1 MSDSQPQQPSP
12 APRKPPGGTPGGA
25 AGAPGGTPSGGPGAG
40 PPKGSA
46 GGPSRGPGGPGRPSA
61 GGPGRTAAEG
71 PARTTADVPGRTPA
85 RSPGGG
91 AAPETGPPTGLLLTG
106 ARLTDGRTVDVRLSG
121 GRIQA
126 VGTAG
131 SLPAPALARVD
142 LRGYLLLPAPA
153 EPHAHGDTA
162 LTADGEGPVSYTRDE
177 VQRRATE
184 AALLQLGHGATA
196 VRSHVRIGDVH
207 GLGPMEASLQ
217 ARRSLRGLTDL
228 TTVAVPRL
236 LTGVA
241 GADGLSMLRDA
252 VKMGASVIGGCP
264 DLDPDP
270 TGFVEAVLEL
280 AAEHGCPVDL
290 HTDGDDPGRLARL
303 AAMAGGLRPGV
314 TIGPCGGLSRLPL
327 DVASRAADQLAAAG
341 VRVTC
346 LPQGDCAAL
355 ERRGLRTAPVR
366 LLRAAGVRVAAGSG
380 ALRDAGNPVGRG
392 DPLEAA
398 YLLASQGGLRAA
410 EAYDAV
416 SAAAREAMALPEV
429 RVEAG
434 FPAELLAVRGE
445 RIAGVLSLAYSRI
458 VIHRGRVVAR
468 TSAVREYCD
477 SAVAVALDLPR
488 QGRVEPGP

>member
-1 MSDSQPQQPSP
+1 MSDSQPQQPSHSPRSGHGEGGGHGP
-12 APRKPPGGTPGGA
+12 AIGPSSTRSGTHSGSPSGSPSHPGRGTSRTPSHSP
-25 AGAPGGTPSGGPGAG
+25 APGGHL
-40 PPKGSA
+40 
-46 GGPSRGPGGPGRPSA
+46 RGLGNA
-61 GGPGRTAAEG
+61 AAAE
-71 PARTTADVPGRTPA
+71 ATT
-85 RSPGGG
+85 
-91 AAPETGPPTGLLLTG
+91 LLLAG

-131 SLPAPALARVD
+131 SLPAPALSRVD
-142 LRGYLLLPAPA
+142 LGGYLLLPAPA

-162 LTADGEGPVSYTRDE
+162 LTADGEGPVSYTPDE

-207 GLGPMEASLQ
+207 GLGPLEAVLQ

-228 TTVAVPRL
+228 TAVAVPRL

-241 GADGLSMLRDA
+241 GADGLAMLRDA

-270 TGFVEAVLEL
+270 TGFLEAVLEL

-290 HTDGDDPGRLARL
+290 HTDGDDPGRLSRL

-327 DVASRAADQLAAAG
+327 DVAARVADQLSAAG

-366 LLRAAGVRVAAGSG
+366 LLRAAGVRVSAGSG

-398 YLLASQGGLRAA
+398 YLLASQGGLRAG
-410 EAYDAV
+410 EAYESV
-416 SAAAREAMALPEV
+416 SAAAREAMGLPEV

-434 FPAELLAVRGE
+434 FPAELLAVRGD
-445 RIAGVLSLAYSRI
+445 RIAAVLSLAYSRI

-488 QGRVEPGP
+488 QGRTEAGP

>member
-1 MSDSQPQQPSP
+1 MSDSPPQQPSHSPSPRNRP
-12 APRKPPGGTPGGA
+12 AGD
-25 AGAPGGTPSGGPGAG
+25 
-40 PPKGSA
+40 GSA
-46 GGPSRGPGGPGRPSA
+46 GGDGAPGRNGGPRRDGSGRDGNGRDGNGPADRRGAPGVPELPGAPRPAAAAASA
-61 GGPGRTAAEG
+61 AAAES
-71 PARTTADVPGRTPA
+71 TT
-85 RSPGGG
+85 
-91 AAPETGPPTGLLLTG
+91 LLLAG
-106 ARLTDGRTVDVRLSG
+106 ARLTDGRTVDVRLGG

-131 SLPAPALARVD
+131 SLPAAAGARVD
-142 LRGYLLLPAPA
+142 LGGWLLLPAPA

-162 LTADGEGPVSYTRDE
+162 LTADGEGPVSYAPDE

-207 GLGPMEASLQ
+207 GLGPLEAVLQ
-217 ARRSLRGLTDL
+217 ARRSLRGLADL
-228 TTVAVPRL
+228 TAVAVPRL

-241 GADGLSMLRDA
+241 GADGLAMLRDA

-270 TGFVEAVLEL
+270 TGFLEAVLEL

-290 HTDGDDPGRLARL
+290 HTDGDDPARLARL

-314 TIGPCGGLSRLPL
+314 SIGPCGGLARLPL
-327 DVASRAADQLAAAG
+327 DVASRSADQLAAAG

-410 EAYDAV
+410 EAYHSV

-434 FPAELLAVRGE
+434 FPAELLAVRGD
-445 RIAGVLSLAYSRI
+445 RISSVLSLAYSRI

-488 QGRVEPGP
+488 QGRTEPGP